1 MKFIHISDVH
11 LGLKPD
17 RTKIW
22 SDERA
27 DELWDSFKNIVKLC
41 EEKKVEL
48 LLISGNLFHASPTL
62 QELKNLDLQLNRL
75 SVTKTVILA
84 GSCDYIEE
92 GSVWEQYDFNS
103 NTLVMPRD
111 KAANVYF
118 EDINVCIT
126 GYSYGKPE
134 YTAKILEKLKPGREG
149 AYNILLGHGG
159 DKNHMPF
166 SKDRLAKTGF
176 DYIALGYI
184 RKPTHILKNK
194 MAFPGCLEPLDYTD
208 TGRRGYIYGE
218 VDEEKNTTIS
228 WVASN
233 KRSYIN
239 MTLELQP
246 DSTNAD
252 LLDIVE
258 AEIKNRGKENIYRI
272 LLKGTVDSNLEIN
285 LSGIVRRYNINE
297 VIDRTEY
304 DYSVDELYHGNENNL
319 LGRFISRMKDE
330 ESEEAEEIRQKALE
344 YGISALLGVGD
355 R

>member
-11 LGLKPD
+11 LGIKPD

-27 DELWDSFKNIVKLC
+27 DEIWDSFKNIVKLC

-48 LLISGNLFHASPTL
+48 LLISGNLFNDLPTI
-62 QELKNLDLQLNRL
+62 QDLKNLDLQLNRL
-75 SVTKTVILA
+75 TVTKTVIIA
-84 GSCDYIEE
+84 GSCDYI
-92 GSVWEQYDFNS
+92 GVDSAWEQYDFTS
-103 NTLVMPRD
+103 NTLIMPRD

-126 GYSYGKPE
+126 GYSYGQPE
-134 YTAKILEKLKPGREG
+134 YTARILEKLKPGREG

-166 SKDRLAKTGF
+166 SKDKLAKTGF
-176 DYIALGYI
+176 NYIALGYI

-218 VDEEKNTTIS
+218 VDKENNTTIT

-239 MTLELQP
+239 MSLELQP
-246 DSTNAD
+246 DSTNAE
-252 LLDIVE
+252 LIGIVE
-258 AEIKNRGKENIYRI
+258 DEIKRRGKENIYRI
-272 LLKGTVDSNLEIN
+272 LLKGTISNELEIN

-297 VIDRTEY
+297 VIDRTQY
-304 DYSVDELYHGNENNL
+304 DYTVEELYGGNENNL
-319 LGRFISRMKDE
+319 LGRFIDRMSDDE
-330 ESEEAEEIRQKALE
+330 DDELKKKALE
-344 YGISALLGVGD
+344 YGIAALLGVGD
-355 R
+355 I